1 MICMLWQVLLQRA
14 HDDDYRVAQ
23 AVLTASNIIEASIPD
38 RVIKLLESITTKC
51 LKAIHTGLL

>member
-1 MICMLWQVLLQRA
+1 MLWQVLLQRA